1 MNLLRRLLFKICGQ
15 RFSAMKGLC
24 FRQAKRV
31 HHIHGST
38 ALGRIVHR
46 SLDDEYSLATCK
58 GLSACARPARSVGD
72 LVRSDASEGSTKG
85 EAGRRVAPGRPLS
98 CGC

>member
-24 FRQAKRV
+24 FKQAKRV

-58 GLSACARPARSVGD
+58 GLSACESPLEVLGIWSEAVPARD
-72 LVRSDASEGSTKG
+72 QPKASRTTCCPWSATLL
-85 EAGRRVAPGRPLS
+85 RL
-98 CGC
+98 